1 MQKINLFILNH
12 ILGLDPYVLKQEKEK
27 GSDSGI
33 FFSIFTFSFL
43 LILFLTIFK
52 SVEAI
57 LYDLH
62 NVFVL
67 IISLIAF
74 LPFYNIFSF
83 ALISWRSHNSYLRNE
98 DRNKF
103 SYITST
109 VVTLLIRC
117 IFLYLTLGLFI
128 GLSYTLLNQKMASQD
143 IQEFKKSLI
152 SDYEDD
158 LKQQIEIDKKIDG
171 REYFDVLNEINKL
184 DLNITSS
191 NSKIDSLS
199 YLSLKKPLITRK
211 NSLAKQI
218 EVIEI
223 KLLTASNRK
232 LKKYKEEINKNP
244 FFLKSLIILSN
255 SSSFLSYLGIISA
268 VFGVFMFL
276 FWWRFIR
283 SNSTYFKIDNHLHK
297 NAINLTSTPIIE
309 STIEY
314 VKTKFNYDYKTD
326 FPIEQE
332 GVEDKTDSNII
343 LGIEHFIT
351 KLRKNEL

>member
-1 MQKINLFILNH
+1 MQKINLFVLKH

-27 GSDSGI
+27 GSNSGI

-43 LILFLTIFK
+43 LIFFSTLFK

-62 NVFVL
+62 YVFVL
-67 IISLIAF
+67 IVSLIAF
-74 LPFYNIFSF
+74 LPFYNVFSF

-98 DRNKF
+98 ERNKF
-103 SYITST
+103 SDIIST

-128 GLSYTLLNQKMASQD
+128 GLSYTLLNQQMASKD
-143 IQEFKKSLI
+143 IQVFKNSLI
-152 SDYEDD
+152 SDYEDN
-158 LKQQIEIDKKIDG
+158 LKEQVEIDKKIDG

-184 DLNITSS
+184 DLNIASS
-191 NSKIDSLS
+191 NSKLDSLS

-211 NSLAKQI
+211 NSLAKQM
-218 EVIEI
+218 EVIEL
-223 KLLTASNRK
+223 KLLSDSNKK

-244 FFLKSLIILSN
+244 FFLKSLIILSQ

-276 FWWRFIR
+276 FWWRFVR
-283 SNSTYFKIDNHLHK
+283 SKSTYFKIDNHLHK
-297 NAINLTSTPIIE
+297 NAIVRTSTPIIK
-309 STIEY
+309 STIEV
-314 VKTKFNYDYKTD
+314 VKLKFNYDYKIQ
-326 FPIEQE
+326 FPMGKVVSKEKLENEAIM
-332 GVEDKTDSNII
+332 GRND
-343 LGIEHFIT
+343 FIT